1 MRITGVEIIPLYE
14 PRTER
19 PRDWWS
25 TTPLDALYGE
35 ETHHLSRRQPGAEAP
50 DSVSNV
56 IVQVH
61 TDEGLTGLGTVGVGS
76 PAAGPVIEHHLAPL
90 LLGQNPFDVE
100 LLWQT
105 MSRHTV
111 NIGRKGLVLEA
122 ISALDIALW
131 DILGK
136 ATGQPVYNLL
146 GGRTRD
152 TIRGYASE
160 LYAREDV
167 GTLTAEAKSY
177 VEQGFTAVKM
187 RFGYGP
193 KDGRVGMHRN
203 YQLVATVRDAVGPD
217 VDVMAEAYMGWDTA
231 YAIAMIRMVEE
242 FELAWIE
249 EPVLPDEIDAY
260 AHIRRSVSTPISGG
274 EHEFTLAGFHQLLR
288 HGAVDIVQ
296 PDVNRM
302 GGITEARKVWALAQ
316 AYGIPVVPHSQQ
328 AHNAHLV
335 ISSLQSP
342 LLEIFPDTDVR
353 TGYKFFTEFFEG
365 EPRATNGV
373 VHLRDAPGL
382 GIMLNHDVVERYQA
396 GRVKIGGPG
405 A

>member
-1 MRITGVEIIPLYE
+1 MRIAAVEIISLYE
-14 PRTER
+14 PRAER

-25 TTPLDALYGE
+25 TTPLDVLYSE
-35 ETHHLSRRQPGAEAP
+35 ETHHLSRRQPGAEARG
-50 DSVSNV
+50 SVSNV

-61 TDEGLTGLGTVGVGS
+61 TDEGLSGLGTVGVGS
-76 PAAGPVIEHHLAPL
+76 PAAAPVIEHHLAPL

-100 LLWQT
+100 MLWQT
-105 MSRHTV
+105 MYRHTL
-111 NIGRKGLVLEA
+111 NMGRKGLVLEA

-152 TIRGYASE
+152 AIRCYASE
-160 LYAREDV
+160 LYAREDL

-193 KDGRVGMHRN
+193 NDGRVGMRRN
-203 YQLVATVRDAVGPD
+203 YDLVATVRDAVGPD
-217 VDVMAEAYMGWDTA
+217 VDVMGEAYMGWDTA
-231 YAIAMIRMVEE
+231 YAVAMIRMVEE
-242 FELAWIE
+242 FELAWVE
-249 EPVLPDEIDAY
+249 EPVLPDAIEAY

-288 HGAVDIVQ
+288 QGAVDVVQ

-316 AYGIPVVPHSQQ
+316 AYGVPVVPHSQQ

-335 ISSLQSP
+335 IASLQSP
-342 LLEIFPDTDVR
+342 LLEIFPDNEVR

-365 EPRATNGV
+365 EPQATNGV
-373 VHLRDAPGL
+373 VHLSDTPGL
-382 GIMLNHDVVERYQA
+382 GIVLNEDVVERHRA
-396 GRVKIGGPG
+396 GSVRIGDSG

>member
-1 MRITGVEIIPLYE
+1 MRIAGVDIISLYE
-14 PRTER
+14 PRSER
-19 PRDWWS
+19 PREWWS
-25 TTPLDALYGE
+25 TTPLDVLYGE
-35 ETHHLSRRQPGAEAP
+35 GTAHLARRQPGAEAP
-50 DSVSNV
+50 DSISNV

-90 LLGQNPFDVE
+90 LLGQNPFNVE
-100 LLWQT
+100 MLWQT
-105 MSRHTV
+105 MYRHTV

-122 ISALDIALW
+122 LSALDIALW

-136 ATGQPVYNLL
+136 ATGQPIYNLL

-160 LYAREDV
+160 LYARED
-167 GTLTAEAKSY
+167 LSSLAAEAKSY

-193 KDGRVGMHRN
+193 KDGRAGMRRN
-203 YQLVATVRDAVGPD
+203 HQLVATVRDAVGPD
-217 VDVMAEAYMGWDTA
+217 VDVMAEAYMGWDPA
-231 YAIAMIRMVEE
+231 YAVAMIRMVEE
-242 FELAWIE
+242 FGLAWVE
-249 EPVLPDEIDAY
+249 EPVLPDEIEAY
-260 AHIRRSVSTPISGG
+260 AHIRRSVSTPISAG

-316 AYGIPVVPHSQQ
+316 AHGIPVIPHSQQ

-335 ISSLQSP
+335 MASLQSP
-342 LLEIFPDTDVR
+342 LLEIFPDSDVR
-353 TGYKFFTEFFEG
+353 TGYKLFTEFFDG
-365 EPRATNGV
+365 EPQATNGV
-373 VHLRDAPGL
+373 VHLPETSGL
-382 GIMLNHDVVERYQA
+382 GISLNNDVVERYQA
-396 GRVKIGGPG
+396 GKVRIGDAG